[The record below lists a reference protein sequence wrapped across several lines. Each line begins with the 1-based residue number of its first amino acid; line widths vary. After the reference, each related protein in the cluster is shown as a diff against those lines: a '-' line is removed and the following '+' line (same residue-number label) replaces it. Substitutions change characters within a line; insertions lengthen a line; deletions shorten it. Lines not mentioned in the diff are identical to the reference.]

1 MINGF
6 IVVEMT
12 AKQGVIAVL
21 IGIVLLIVI
30 EFLDYLIDKKWG

>member
-12 AKQGVIAVL
+12 AEQGVIAVS
-21 IGIVLLIVI
+21 IGLFLLVVI
-30 EFLDYLIDKKWG
+30 DFIDYLIDKK